1 MKQLISL
8 SNCSGRHE
16 PGYARSDWL
25 QPLLARHRLDG
36 IEIQLGTAWQAGWP
50 SPQWVYGAALAPG
63 ECWLDFWRQDQ
74 QALLSRFGSEENIK
88 AYYGGLTRDEWL
100 EGCRQQIN
108 AARAA
113 GARYLV
119 FPVGEV
125 KPWEAYTWQFGTT
138 DEEVVTAAVEVI
150 NELVAC
156 IPDDMALLFENQ
168 WFPGLRLQD
177 KPTVLRLI
185 RGVRH
190 PNIGI
195 MLNTGHLLNTNHHL
209 KTEVEGVEYI
219 LAVLR
224 KLRLYRE
231 DIRGLRLNCSLS
243 GEYVLR
249 RQRQIAGGNLRAEE
263 WPEYRLRID
272 EQQPFRVPA
281 VKRIVYEVRPEVL
294 VHHFRS
300 EPFNDNWE
308 RKIRRQQEAL
318 LRPAER
324 RRQLNKPVRTVNK
337 KPER

>member
-8 SNCSGRHE
+8 PECPGRLEAGCSRRE
-16 PGYARSDWL
+16 WL
-25 QPLLARHRLDG
+25 QQLLARRGLDG
-36 IEIQLGTAWQAGWP
+36 CEIQLGTAWQAGLLP
-50 SPQWVYGAALAPG
+50 PPWVYGAALSPG

-74 QALLSRFGSEENIK
+74 QALLARLGSEEAIK
-88 AYYGGLTRDEWL
+88 ACYGGLTRDAWL
-100 EGCRQQIN
+100 EGCRQQIT

-119 FPVGEV
+119 FPVGEI
-125 KPWEAYTWQFGTT
+125 KPWEAFTWQFGAT

-150 NELVAC
+150 NELVAA
-156 IPDDMALLFENQ
+156 IPDHMALLFENQ
-168 WFPGLRLQD
+168 WFSGLRLQD
-177 KPTVLRLI
+177 KPTVLKLI

-190 PNIGI
+190 PNTGL
-195 MLNTGHLLNTNHHL
+195 MLNTGHLLNTNHRL
-209 KTEVEGVEYI
+209 QTEVEGVEYI

-224 KLRLYRE
+224 KLRLYRG

-249 RQRQIAGGNLRAEE
+249 GQREAARGILPVDEGRER
-263 WPEYRLRID
+263 RLRID

-281 VKRIVYEVRPEVL
+281 AKRIVYEVRPEVL
-294 VHHFRS
+294 VHHLRS
-300 EPFNDNWE
+300 ELFNDNWE

-324 RRQLNKPVRTVNK
+324 RQCNTAGRRGQKQPK
-337 KPER
+337 Q